1 MLDHEDVQ
9 PFQSVAPDAGETAG
23 MTASLTARVLQDIL
37 DIVHAQPV
45 LGNVLDVAF
54 RVVRIVS
61 QDTKEVHLGLG
72 QQW

>member
-1 MLDHEDVQ
+1 
-9 PFQSVAPDAGETAG
+9 
-23 MTASLTARVLQDIL
+23 MTASLAARVLQDIL